1 MKKILAWVL
10 CAIMLIS
17 AVPAVLAEGDF
28 TVTVDSVN
36 CAAGDKDVEV
46 AVYVENNPGFFA
58 IQLEKVFPSELKYT
72 GSDVAD
78 SLIQLTDTYHEEDD
92 TWGENILVES
102 LQQTTSRPKKPTD
115 YTADGDIVYLYFDIP
130 DDAVTG
136 DYTVSF
142 NVLSANN
149 YALQYLTDA
158 ITVVPGTI
166 HVDGADP
173 DASLEVGDYKGD
185 RDQADWLVPTETGK
199 VFAGWYADDAFTT
212 VYTETTGKAYPK
224 FVDEKVMEVMAQKF
238 ASSDTTKA
246 TLRFVS
252 TLDALDY
259 QKAGFEITFGSK
271 TVLQTIKNV
280 YQNVSVEGTNKTPA
294 EVSGSAE
301 SQYIT
306 LFKLT
311 NIPAAQFDADF
322 SVRAYWQTPDGTAVY
337 SNTAKVVNVNMF

>member
-17 AVPAVLAEGDF
+17 AVPAVLAEGEF
-28 TVTVDSVN
+28 TLTVSSVRCDPGDTSVTLTVSI
-36 CAAGDKDVEV
+36 A
-46 AVYVENNPGFFA
+46 NNPGFFA
-58 IQLEKVFPSELKYT
+58 MQLERVFADELTFKSSTSTTSDLKKTGTAKQPNILIESQVVDEETEEDMDYT
-72 GSDVAD
+72 ANGNILTLKFDVAD
-78 SLIQLTDTYHEEDD
+78 TVAP
-92 TWGENILVES
+92 G
-102 LQQTTSRPKKPTD
+102 D
-115 YTADGDIVYLYFDIP
+115 Y
-130 DDAVTG
+130 AVT
-136 DYTVSF
+136 F

-149 YALQYLTDA
+149 YAHQYLHNDMV
-158 ITVVPGTI
+158 VVPGTI
-166 HVDGADP
+166 HVNGTA

-185 RDQADWLVPTETGK
+185 RDQADWLVPTQDGK
-199 VFAGWYADDAFTT
+199 VFAGWYADEALTT

-224 FVDEKVMEVMAQKF
+224 FVDEKVMEVMAQKL

-259 QKAGFEITFGSK
+259 TQAGFEITFGTK

-294 EVSGSAE
+294 EVNGSAE

-311 NIPAAQFDADF
+311 NIPAAQFGADF